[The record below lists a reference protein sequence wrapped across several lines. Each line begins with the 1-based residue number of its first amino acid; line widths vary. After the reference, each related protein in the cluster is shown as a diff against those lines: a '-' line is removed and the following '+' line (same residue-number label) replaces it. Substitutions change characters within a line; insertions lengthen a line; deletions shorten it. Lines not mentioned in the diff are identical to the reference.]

1 MNEEQ
6 NKRAL
11 DALRKIE
18 VTLEE
23 IKDLFPLIPAGQ
35 VKIKVAN
42 PKYTEPLKI
51 LKRVNNGI
59 IKNFDESNAERK
71 LKSLLEFLG
80 VTLTRRN

>member
-1 MNEEQ
+1 MNEAQ
-6 NKRAL
+6 NKRVL

-18 VTLEE
+18 IALEE

-35 VKIKVAN
+35 IKIKVAN

-51 LKRVNNGI
+51 LKRVNGI
-59 IKNFDESNAERK
+59 IKNLDESNAERK

-80 VTLTRRN
+80 VTLTKRRN